1 MYVLLYRESDG
12 FPIAIYGLDEPLE
25 IQEDS
30 LILDWGKTPLITID
44 TVEPEKFKVD
54 SYLSLNSINSIE
66 NRVVTDAIGK
76 FGVAFTDET
85 AKDGLEDVSEEEIIP
100 DDLKDKM
107 TRVSTIKEEYI
118 TSLFEGLN

>member
-1 MYVLLYRESDG
+1 M
-12 FPIAIYGLDEPLE
+12 E
-25 IQEDS
+25 IEEDS
-30 LILDWGKTPLITID
+30 LILDWGKTPIITID

-54 SYLSLNSINSIE
+54 SYLSLNSLNSIE

-76 FGVAFTDET
+76 FGVAFVDEMI
-85 AKDGLEDVSEEEIIP
+85 KDGLGDVSEEEVIP

-107 TRVSTIKEEYI
+107 TRVSTIKEDYI

>member
-1 MYVLLYRESDG
+1 M
-12 FPIAIYGLDEPLE
+12 E
-25 IQEDS
+25 IEEDS
-30 LILDWGKTPLITID
+30 LILDWGKTPIITID

-54 SYLSLNSINSIE
+54 PYLSLISVNSIE

-76 FGVAFTDET
+76 FGVAFVDEMI
-85 AKDGLEDVSEEEIIP
+85 KDGLEDVSEEEVIP

-118 TSLFEGLN
+118 ESLFEGLN